1 MSPKNITLL
10 ELLMGFF
17 FSTNQLYYSYNILQL
32 LDTITTTTILKKT
45 HLQQHLIKR
54 QQLSHQLHYKNTR
67 YILTLQNIIKNCCT
81 SSYYYNYHYNN

>member
-32 LDTITTTTILKKT
+32 LDTITTTTILKNSFTTTLDQKT
-45 HLQQHLIKR
+45 TIVSPAAL
-54 QQLSHQLHYKNTR
+54 
-67 YILTLQNIIKNCCT
+67 
-81 SSYYYNYHYNN
+81 

>member
-32 LDTITTTTILKKT
+32 LDTITTTTILKKNSFT
-45 HLQQHLIKR
+45 
-54 QQLSHQLHYKNTR
+54 T
-67 YILTLQNIIKNCCT
+67 TLDQKTTIV
-81 SSYYYNYHYNN
+81 SPAAL